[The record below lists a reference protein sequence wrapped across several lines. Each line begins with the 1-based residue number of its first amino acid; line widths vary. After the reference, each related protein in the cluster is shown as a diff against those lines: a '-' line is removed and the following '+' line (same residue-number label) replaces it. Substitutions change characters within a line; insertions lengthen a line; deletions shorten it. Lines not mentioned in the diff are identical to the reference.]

1 MKGIY
6 WRPRTVSQTAIG
18 IIALVSVAGIVAV
31 ETLKTN
37 VIQPHHKEK
46 LAAAGLAKQC
56 MDVVR
61 SERVRRGH
69 PIDRELDPAGTGLIG
84 AEMTP
89 ITTITGYLNS
99 KRSSVNPNFAA
110 VVVDLLREAGVREGD
125 RVAVG
130 YSGSFPAVNIA
141 VLAACETLRLR
152 PVIISSAASS
162 QYGANLPDFLWVD
175 MERLLFDKGLISF
188 RSQAASIGGREDR
201 GAAMSDDARKMVRE
215 AIAKNDLNLIEADS
229 FTKSIDQRM
238 NIYSHVAGETPI
250 RTYINVGGGAVS
262 TGRSFGKKL
271 YRSGLNVKTSPVA
284 AQVDCLITRFMSEGI
299 PVIHLIRFKGLAKRY
314 GLPVA
319 PTVTPS
325 VGKGGVFVRCCYNRW
340 LAGCVLLVVLASL
353 RMVVLTDVKS
363 LIFNRAVGRHT
374 NVIRSASV
382 SRPELVATPIRPK
395 VWQED
400 ESRRSELMV

>member
-6 WRPRTVSQTAIG
+6 WRPRMVSQTAIG
-18 IIALVSVAGIVAV
+18 IVALMSVAGIVAV

-37 VIQPHHKEK
+37 VRQPHYEEK

-69 PIDRELDPAGTGLIG
+69 PIDRELDPAGTGMIG

-89 ITTITGYLNS
+89 VTTISGYLNS
-99 KRSSVNPNFAA
+99 KRSSTNPNFAA

-130 YSGSFPAVNIA
+130 YSGSFPAANIA

-162 QYGANLPDFLWVD
+162 QYGANFPDFLWID
-175 MERLLFDKGLISF
+175 MERLLFEKGLISF
-188 RSQAASIGGREDR
+188 RSQAASIGGREDH
-201 GAAMSDDARKMVRE
+201 GAAMSDDTRNLVRE

-229 FTKSIDQRM
+229 FTESIDQRM
-238 NIYSHVAGETPI
+238 NIYSLAVEKTPI
-250 RTYINVGGGAVS
+250 RAYINVGGGAVS
-262 TGRSFGKKL
+262 TGRSSGKKL
-271 YRSGLNVKTSPVA
+271 YRAGLNVQASPVA
-284 AQVDCLITRFMSEGI
+284 TQVDCVITRFVNDGV
-299 PVIHLIRFKGLAKRY
+299 PVVHLIRFKRLAARY

-319 PTVTPS
+319 PKVTPS
-325 VGKGGVFVRCCYNRW
+325 VGQGDVFVHRCYNRW

-363 LIFNRAVGRHT
+363 LIFNRAIER
-374 NVIRSASV
+374 RSEGV
-382 SRPELVATPIRPK
+382 RPAPVRLAELTTTPDAPK
-395 VWQED
+395 TLQQCE
-400 ESRRSELMV
+400 SELMV